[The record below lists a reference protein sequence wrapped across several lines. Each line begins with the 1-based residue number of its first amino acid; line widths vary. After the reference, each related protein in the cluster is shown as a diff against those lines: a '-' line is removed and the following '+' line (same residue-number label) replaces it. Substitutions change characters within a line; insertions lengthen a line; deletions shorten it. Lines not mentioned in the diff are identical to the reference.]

1 LAPKKDPRKPI
12 ATTPTAM
19 AIQKLRRGLLRPGP
33 GVVDS
38 LTQCAER
45 IRGRELAFLKRKVL
59 DSCHL
64 HDDMRNPQRTAST
77 NPEARQYFTVA
88 DSKVWLNTV
97 IILCRSKQPLRFQCD
112 LSPL

>member
-1 LAPKKDPRKPI
+1 
-12 ATTPTAM
+12 M

-38 LTQCAER
+38 LTQRAER
-45 IRGRELAFLKRKVL
+45 IRGREIAFLKRKVL

-64 HDDMRNPQRTAST
+64 HNDMRNPERTAPA
-77 NPEARQYFTVA
+77 NLDALEYFTVA

-97 IILCRSKQPLRFQCD
+97 IIQCCSKQPLKFRCNFR
-112 LSPL
+112 L